1 MSYTSFE
8 KGLRGIMQYGRKSA
22 LVFEQP
28 DVVVEIDGEKGITV
42 TSGEESKRFETTDGS
57 LQSISEPA
65 SRYISALLSAQQSS
79 A

>member
-8 KGLRGIMQYGRKSA
+8 KGLRGIMQYDRKA
-22 LVFEQP
+22 LLVFEQP

-42 TSGEESKRFETTDGS
+42 TSGEESNRFETTDGS